1 MTFLRM
7 AVVVGARPQFVK
19 AAALWRAVSAATEQ
33 VETSWSLI
41 HTGQHY
47 DDAMSGAFFR
57 DLGLPTP
64 AHDLGVGSASHG
76 AQTGEMMKRLEP
88 VLLDIHPDVA
98 LVVGD
103 TNSTL
108 AGALVAAKIHIPVAH
123 LEAGL
128 RSFNPR
134 MPEEINR
141 RLVDHLSDLLLCPS
155 HHAAENLSREGITTG
170 VHVTGDIMLEALQ
183 WIRPTTSVTM
193 SVLESFGLQPRE
205 YALVTLHRAENTDD
219 DHRMGEIIGA
229 LSDLGTNGLRMV
241 MPLHPRTAAV
251 LASKVLPASIQIT
264 SPVGHSEM
272 IALASEARIG
282 LTDSG
287 GLQKELYW
295 LGVPCVTMRDE
306 TEWVETV
313 DAGWNIVA
321 GADRDVI
328 VKSVHRFLEEP
339 LPSRPPVYGDG
350 RAASAV
356 IKLIVERYA
365 RKSST

>member
-1 MTFLRM
+1 MTSLRM
-7 AVVVGARPQFVK
+7 AMVVGARPQFVK
-19 AAALWRAVSAATEQ
+19 AAALWREVSGAIEQ
-33 VETSWSLI
+33 AETAWSLI

-57 DLGLPTP
+57 DLDLPPPT
-64 AHDLGVGSASHG
+64 HHLGVGSASHG

-88 VLLDIHPDVA
+88 VLLDLSPDVV

-123 LEAGL
+123 VEAGL

-155 HHAAENLSREGITTG
+155 QHAADNLSREGITSG

-183 WIRPTTSVTM
+183 WIRPTPAKTKA
-193 SVLESFGLQPRE
+193 VLEEFGLQPRE
-205 YALVTLHRAENTDD
+205 YALVTLHRAENTNDE
-219 DHRMGEIIGA
+219 HRMGEIIGA
-229 LSDLGTNGLRMV
+229 LTELGNGGLRML

-251 LASKVLPASIQIT
+251 LDSKALPSSIQIT
-264 SPVGHSEM
+264 SPVGPSEM

-313 DAGWNIVA
+313 EAGWNIVA
-321 GADRDVI
+321 GANRDVI
-328 VKSVHRFLEEP
+328 VKSVYRLLEGP
-339 LPSRPPVYGDG
+339 LPSQPPVYGDG
-350 RAASAV
+350 RAARAV
-356 IKLIVERYA
+356 IELLVERYA
-365 RKSST
+365 RRST